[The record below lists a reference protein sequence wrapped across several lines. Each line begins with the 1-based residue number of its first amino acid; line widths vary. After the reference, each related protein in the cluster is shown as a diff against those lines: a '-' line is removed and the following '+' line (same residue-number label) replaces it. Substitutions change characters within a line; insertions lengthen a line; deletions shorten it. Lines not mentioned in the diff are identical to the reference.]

1 MSKDK
6 EPKGSNDNS
15 KRVPTFDHALPP
27 IKNTTPMPQ
36 VKPLKKDDS

>member
-1 MSKDK
+1 MSQEK
-6 EPKGSNDNS
+6 EAVNGAEKP

-36 VKPLKKDDS
+36 VKPLKKDK

>member
-6 EPKGSNDNS
+6 KPTPGDDKA

-27 IKNTTPMPQ
+27 IKNTTPMPK
-36 VKPLKKDDS
+36 VKPPKQEK

>member
-6 EPKGSNDNS
+6 KPNDGNEKSKG
-15 KRVPTFDHALPP
+15 VPTFDHALPP

-36 VKPLKKDDS
+36 VKPPKQDK